1 VVTTKRAVRALL
13 RHRHPHVRAQ
23 LVPQP
28 ALLVGD
34 VQGLQRRVLW
44 LELRQAQPF

>member
-23 LVPQP
+23 QSLQP
-28 ALLVGD
+28 ALLGGD
-34 VQGLQRRVLW
+34 GQGLQRQALW
-44 LELRQAQPF
+44 LEPRQAQPF